1 MKRRSFFK
9 KASLAVAGA
18 GMFSPFD
25 LLASEKS
32 NRILTSDAGLAKNI
46 IFMVS
51 DGMSIGTLTMADLL
65 LQRKEGRRSKWLS
78 LYDEGKATRAL
89 MDTASA
95 NALVTDSAA
104 ASSAWGGGKRVNNG
118 SLNVNPDGSF
128 NKPILQK
135 FKSAGK
141 SVGCVTSVPITHA
154 TPAGFCVN
162 IESRGDQSEI
172 AVEYL
177 KLDFDVLLG
186 GGTEFFSEEKRKDKA
201 NLFSQFYKKGYHVV
215 QNRRDLLQ
223 TSITKPLLGVFHE
236 DGLPYAL
243 DIQFDNKL
251 KAEIP
256 TLSEMTR
263 QAINHLKQNN
273 NGFALQVE
281 GGSVDWAAHAND
293 ASALLYEQIAFDEAL
308 AEVISF
314 AEEDGE
320 TLVIIT
326 TDHGNSNPGL
336 FSSNDKFDKIQHFK
350 QTNNRVLNRIN
361 RSFSSKQVIDYIESA
376 QGIVIKDEEAK
387 EILKHY
393 DQLDRESLYNPNNL
407 PFRTFAEIQSNYTGI
422 SFGSTNHSGDF
433 VELAMFGPGSERLQH
448 FVKNSDLHNFMLR
461 TAGLMGKL

>member
-9 KASLAVAGA
+9 RASLAVAGA
-18 GMFSPFD
+18 SMLSPFD
-25 LLASEKS
+25 LVASEKRYS
-32 NRILTSDAGLAKNI
+32 TLNKNVGSAKNI

-65 LQRKEGRRSKWLS
+65 LQRKEGRRSKWMS

-162 IESRGDQSEI
+162 VASRGDQSDI

-177 KLDFDVLLG
+177 GLDFDVLLG
-186 GGTEFFSEEKRKDKA
+186 GGTEFFSAERRSDKA
-201 NLFSQFYKKGYHVV
+201 DLFNQFSQKGYQVI
-215 QNRRDLLQ
+215 QNRNDLLQ
-223 TSITKPLLGVFHE
+223 TSTAKPLLGVFHI
-236 DGLPYAL
+236 DGLPYTL

-263 QAINHLKQNN
+263 AAINRLKNN
-273 NGFALQVE
+273 KNGFVLQVE

-314 AEEDGE
+314 AEEDGD

-326 TDHGNSNPGL
+326 TDHGNANPGL
-336 FSSNDKFDKIQHFK
+336 FAGNDKFDKIQHFK
-350 QTNNRVLNRIN
+350 QTNDKVLNN
-361 RSFSSKQVIDYIESA
+361 LNSNFSSKQVIDYIESA
-376 QGIVIKDEEAK
+376 QGIAIKDEEAK

-393 DQLDRESLYNPNNL
+393 KNLDSEGLYNANNL
-407 PFRTFAEIQSNYTGI
+407 PFKTFAQIQSNYTGI
-422 SFGSTNHSGDF
+422 SFGSTNHSADF
-433 VELAMFGPGSERLQH
+433 VELAMFGPGSEDLKH
-448 FVKNSDLHNFMLR
+448 FVKNTDLHDFMLR
-461 TAGLMGKL
+461 TAGLIEKS